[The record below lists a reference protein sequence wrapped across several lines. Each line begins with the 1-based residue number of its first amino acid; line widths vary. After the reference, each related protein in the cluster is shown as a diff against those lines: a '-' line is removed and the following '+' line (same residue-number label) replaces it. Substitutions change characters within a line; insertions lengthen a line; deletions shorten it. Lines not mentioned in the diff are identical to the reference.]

1 MRPNAA
7 KAFVRGNKN
16 YKHCFFFLFILPII
30 FVFLSWKFL
39 TCSVEGDG
47 NVLSDIASGKACHT
61 EGTLLQAAV

>member
-1 MRPNAA
+1 MQQKPLLGVIKTINI
-7 KAFVRGNKN
+7 VL
-16 YKHCFFFLFILPII
+16 FLFFILPIS

-47 NVLSDIASGKACHT
+47 NVLSDIASGEACHT

>member
-1 MRPNAA
+1 MQQKPLLGVIKTINI
-7 KAFVRGNKN
+7 V
-16 YKHCFFFLFILPII
+16 FFFLFILPII